1 MVEDM
6 NDVEGQR
13 PVVKK
18 GYAGLMSIWLVP
30 LIAIAVAGWLVVK
43 TVSEKGPEISIS
55 LQTARGM
62 EAGKTP
68 LKYKDVVIG
77 IVDRIEIPDEES
89 DVRVIVSV
97 QQFAEKYLTDTAR
110 FWVVAPAIGL
120 EGISGLE
127 TLLSGAYLEID
138 PGDGGEEK
146 FDFVGLDTAPV
157 ITSSTAG
164 REFLLR
170 TERLG
175 NSKRGTPIIYRGIR
189 VGKILG
195 HKLAEDKQSVEL
207 YAFVEAPYHE
217 LVQEG
222 SRFWDAGGV
231 TVSLSTSGIEVGSES
246 FETLLSGAVEFE
258 TPELFKD
265 TWVAEEGREFAL
277 YKSRNAM
284 EEAKYTERVSY
295 ILYFDGSV
303 SGLEVGAA
311 VEFKGMK
318 IGSVRQI
325 NLEFNQDTGDYFL
338 PVIIDIEPQ
347 RVKIAGSEN
356 KIYSVLEAEKIR
368 GEVLQLL
375 IERGLRARLKS
386 ANFLTGQLIVDLD
399 MFPNKPAL
407 YRARGEE
414 INEIPTLPMELEEIT
429 TSLTHLVEKIERL
442 PIDRISQSFLNTAEG
457 LERIVNSG
465 DLDRAIKDY
474 SKLAVS
480 VRSMIDNIDKNTLPS
495 IEATVGDTRVAL
507 QRVDETLGTATS
519 LFKNADALLKDG
531 SPLKYDLS
539 IMLRELAAAS
549 RSVRNLADFL
559 ERNPSSL
566 LSGKNN

>member
-6 NDVEGQR
+6 NDVEGQQ

-77 IVDRIEIPDEES
+77 VVDRIEIPDEES

-170 TERLG
+170 TKRLG

-277 YKSRNAM
+277 YKSRSAM

-465 DLDRAIKDY
+465 DLDQAIKDY

-566 LSGKNN
+566 LSGKNK